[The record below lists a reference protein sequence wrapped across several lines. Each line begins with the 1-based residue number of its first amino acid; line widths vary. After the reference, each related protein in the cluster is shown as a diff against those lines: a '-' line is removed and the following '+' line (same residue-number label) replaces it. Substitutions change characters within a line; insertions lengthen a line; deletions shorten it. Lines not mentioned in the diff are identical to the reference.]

1 MMPEALLLDFD
12 GTLVDWLGAL
22 EAGVRAAAAQLGRR
36 YGLDPDEVAARTLAF
51 EAEVFES
58 HAEGWN
64 LGGIGA
70 PELHQAIWRRA
81 LGEYG
86 LDDQQAEFLSAA
98 QWQAE
103 LAAYRA
109 FDDVAAFLDAAA
121 GAGIRL
127 ALVTNGPGGV
137 QRAKLERIGLA
148 DAFHAVLISAEVGA
162 AKPDTRIFDVALDAI
177 GVDPDPALVWHI
189 GDSLEF
195 DIAGARAAG
204 VGSVW
209 LNRDGVLHDPR
220 HPRPDREITGLD
232 ELTQLLA
239 RAA

>member
-12 GTLVDWLGAL
+12 GTLVDWFGAL
-22 EAGVRAAAAQLGRR
+22 EAGVHAAAAHLGRLHE
-36 YGLDPDEVAARTLAF
+36 LDPAEVAARTLAF

-58 HAEGWN
+58 HAVGWN
-64 LGGIGA
+64 LGGVGTT
-70 PELHQAIWRRA
+70 ELGLAIWRRA
-81 LGEYG
+81 LAEYG
-86 LDDQQAEFLSAA
+86 LDDEPAEFLAAA

-109 FDDVAAFLDAAA
+109 YDDVQALVDGAHA
-121 GAGIRL
+121 AGIRL
-127 ALVTNGPGGV
+127 ALVTNGPSAV
-137 QRAKLERIGLA
+137 QRAKLDRVGLT
-148 DAFHAVLISAEVGA
+148 DAFHALLISAEVGS
-162 AKPDTRIFDVALDAI
+162 AKPDTRIFELALDALGI
-177 GVDPDPALVWHI
+177 AADPASVWHV

-195 DIAGARAAG
+195 DIGGAQAAG

-209 LNRDGVLHDPR
+209 INRNGWTRGR
-220 HPRPDREITGLD
+220 HQPEPDRELTSLD

>member
-22 EAGVRAAAAQLGRR
+22 ETGVRAAAAQLGRR
-36 YGLDPDEVAARTLAF
+36 YGLDPEDVAARTLAF

-58 HAEGWN
+58 HAAGWN
-64 LGGIGA
+64 LGGVGA
-70 PELHQAIWRRA
+70 PELHRAIWRRA
-81 LGEYG
+81 LAEYG
-86 LDDQQAEFLSAA
+86 LEDQQAEFLAAA

-109 FDDVAAFLDAAA
+109 FDDVAALLE
-121 GAGIRL
+121 GALASGIRL
-127 ALVTNGPGGV
+127 ALVTNGPSAV
-137 QRAKLERIGLA
+137 QRAKLERTGLA
-148 DAFHAVLISAEVGA
+148 AAFDAVLISAEVGA
-162 AKPDTRIFDVALDAI
+162 AKPDTRIFGVALDAI
-177 GVDPDPALVWHI
+177 GVDADPELVWHV

-195 DIAGARAAG
+195 DVAGARAAG

-209 LNRDGVLHDPR
+209 LNRDGWARDPR
-220 HPRPDREITGLD
+220 QPRPDREIAGLD
-232 ELTQLLA
+232 ELTRLLV